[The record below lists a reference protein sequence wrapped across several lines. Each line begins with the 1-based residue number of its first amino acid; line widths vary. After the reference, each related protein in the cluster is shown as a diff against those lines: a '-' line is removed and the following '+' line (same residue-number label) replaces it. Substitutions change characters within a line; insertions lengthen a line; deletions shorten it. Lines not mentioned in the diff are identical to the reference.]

1 MRLEISFK
9 LTCERKGEF
18 GMTKYKGKVRGT
30 QAEITLVIERR
41 AIHTALFA

>member
-1 MRLEISFK
+1 MRLEISFT
-9 LTCERKGEF
+9 LTCERKEEF
-18 GMTKYKGKVRGT
+18 GMTKCKGKVRGT